1 VHAGRDSGPL
11 IRDARPDDA
20 EAVARLLGELGYP
33 ASVSTVEAR
42 LERLGIVGDR
52 VLVAEIGGEVTGLA
66 HLQVTPAIEY
76 DRPVAKIGALVVS
89 EAHRRAGVGRFLVEA
104 AEAEARARNC
114 VLVFLTTSEQ
124 RDDAHAF
131 YEQVGLEQ
139 TGRRYGRTLSE

>member
-1 VHAGRDSGPL
+1 VHADRDSGPL
-11 IRDARPDDA
+11 IRDAQPDDA

-33 ASVSTVEAR
+33 ATASTVQAR

-52 VLVAEIGGEVTGLA
+52 VLVAEVDGEVAGLA

-76 DRPVAKIGALVVS
+76 DRSVAKIGALVVA
-89 EAHRRAGVGRFLVEA
+89 EAHRRAGIGRSLVEA
-104 AEAEARARNC
+104 VEAEARARNC
-114 VLVFLTTSEQ
+114 VLVFLTTSER